1 MNKYETMAVLNP
13 DLDDDGT
20 EAMFEKISDAIED
33 NDGEIVN
40 VDNWGVK
47 ELAYEINDLK
57 SGYYLVI
64 NFEGENKTLDKL
76 NRVYNISDDV
86 MRSLLLRAE

>member
-1 MNKYETMAVLNP
+1 MLIN
-13 DLDDDGT
+13 G
-20 EAMFEKISDAIED
+20 
-33 NDGEIVN
+33 
-40 VDNWGVK
+40 

-76 NRVYNISDDV
+76 NRVYNLSDNV